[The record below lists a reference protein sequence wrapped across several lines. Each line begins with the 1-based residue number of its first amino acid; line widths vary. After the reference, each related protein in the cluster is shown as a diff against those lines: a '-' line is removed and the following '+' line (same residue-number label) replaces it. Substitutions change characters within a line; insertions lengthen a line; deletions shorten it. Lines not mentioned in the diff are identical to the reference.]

1 MVAIETVA
9 ISIFSHHRCSSSET
23 RSCRKPPSSS
33 VKFYKPNSI
42 SALIHNF
49 PALSL
54 NCAARKLGFLLCSTA
69 QEVAAE
75 TEPEKTQIPNVKR
88 KVFVLNLPWSFSVA
102 DIKSMFGQ
110 CGTVT
115 DVEIIKQKNGKS
127 RGFAF
132 ITMASGEEAQAVIDK
147 FDSQDVSGR
156 IIKVEFAKRLRKPS
170 PQPPSGVRPG
180 EAIHKLYVSNLAWK
194 ARSSHLREFFSANFS
209 PVSARV
215 VFEAS
220 GRGKAAG
227 YGFVSFATKEE
238 AEAAISA
245 LDGKEL
251 MGRPIHLKFSETKDG
266 ESGVSKEEKEDISDI
281 QSEAL

>member
-9 ISIFSHHRCSSSET
+9 ISIFSHRRCSSSET

-33 VKFYKPNSI
+33 VKFHKPNSI

-75 TEPEKTQIPNVKR
+75 TEPEKTQTPNVKR

-102 DIKSMFGQ
+102 DIKTLFGQ

-132 ITMASGEEAQAVIDK
+132 VTMASGEEAQAVIDK

-170 PQPPSGVRPG
+170 PQPP
-180 EAIHKLYVSNLAWK
+180 
-194 ARSSHLREFFSANFS
+194 SANFS

-251 MGRPIHLKFSETKDG
+251 MGRPIRLKFSEMKDG
-266 ESGVSKEEKEDISDI
+266 ESGDSKEEKEDISDI